1 MSASASAFQNGEIM
15 KSESNI
21 PVTMRR
27 VRLERIQRG
36 LLQEQVAREV
46 GTPVCTLHRI
56 ENDPSRIPRS
66 PLFEKLEEFYGLPFE
81 ALSQQVEI
89 ARNSALGRRTQL
101 LARRRAQR
109 AA

>member
-1 MSASASAFQNGEIM
+1 M
-15 KSESNI
+15 KSQVTI
-21 PVTMRR
+21 PITIRR

-36 LLQEQVAREV
+36 LLQEQVARNV
-46 GTPVCTLHRI
+46 GTLVCTLHRI
-56 ENDPSRIPRS
+56 ENDPHRIPKS
-66 PLFEKLEEFYGLPFE
+66 PLFEKIEEFYGLPFE

-89 ARNSALGRRTQL
+89 AGDSALGRRTQL